1 MYSHY
6 QARPKHTRKKLP
18 LRYLIIGILV
28 CGGIS
33 LSWHTK
39 THAKPTKP
47 LRNTIKSSRL
57 EANTV
62 QPANTPCASNTAGK
76 LIIVSISARH
86 LWACTG
92 TAQQYSSAVVTGQEN
107 LAADLTPTGTYQI
120 YGKQTNL
127 SLKGSDRTG
136 SWNDYVYY
144 WMPFLHNQ
152 YGTYGFHDAT
162 WRNANDF
169 GNIDPYSSQGS
180 HGCIELPLATAKWIY
195 SWAEN
200 GTTVNIVS

>member
-6 QARPKHTRKKLP
+6 RPIQQKKPQKHR
-18 LRYLIIGILV
+18 LRHGLV
-28 CGGIS
+28 ALVM
-33 LSWHTK
+33 LSAVTAYVWHVRVHHHTVSAA
-39 THAKPTKP
+39 TAKPAATATVTQKP
-47 LRNTIKSSRL
+47 S
-57 EANTV
+57 
-62 QPANTPCASNTAGK
+62 TPCSGNTAHK
-76 LIIVSISARH
+76 LIIVSISGRH
-86 LWACTG
+86 LWACAG
-92 TAQQYSSAVVTGQEN
+92 SSQQYDSPVVTGQQK

-127 SLKGSDRTG
+127 YLAGSDSTG

-162 WRNANDF
+162 WRDNSAF

-180 HGCIELPLATAKWIY
+180 HGCVELPLATAKWLY

-200 GTTVNIVS
+200 GTTVNIVA

>member
-6 QARPKHTRKKLP
+6 RPAPQEKRKKHR
-18 LRYLIIGILV
+18 LRNGFLV
-28 CGGIS
+28 LVLVGALGAYA
-33 LSWHTK
+33 WHTLHN
-39 THAKPTKP
+39 TH
-47 LRNTIKSSRL
+47 
-57 EANTV
+57 TV
-62 QPANTPCASNTAGK
+62 MAASQPAHAPAAPADKKQTTPCADNTADK
-76 LIIVSISARH
+76 LIIVSISGRH
-86 LWACTG
+86 LWAC
-92 TAQQYSSAVVTGQEN
+92 ADSSQRYDSAVVTGQEN

-127 SLKGSDRTG
+127 YLTGSDSTG

-162 WRNANDF
+162 WRNNTEF

-180 HGCIELPLATAKWIY
+180 HGCVELPLATAKWLY
-195 SWAEN
+195 NWAQN
-200 GTTVNIVS
+200 GTTVSIVS